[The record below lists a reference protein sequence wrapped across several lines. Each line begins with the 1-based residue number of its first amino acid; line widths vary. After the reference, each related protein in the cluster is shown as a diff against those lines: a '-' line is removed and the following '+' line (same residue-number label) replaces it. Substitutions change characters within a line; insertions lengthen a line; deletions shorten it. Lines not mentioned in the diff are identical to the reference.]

1 MNPVRRIYDPDALP
15 REFNSRTRWS
25 RDVSG
30 VHDQGWCGASWAIST
45 ADVAT
50 DRFSIMSKGAEDAE
64 LSAQHLLSCNNRGQQ
79 GCRGGYLDRAWLFM
93 RKFGYFFYNLTVN
106 EFNHSHWISIN

>member
-15 REFNSRTRWS
+15 REFDSRSRWS
-25 RDVSG
+25 RDISG
-30 VHDQGWCGASWAIST
+30 NISGIHDQGWCGASWAVST
-45 ADVAT
+45 ADVAS
-50 DRFSIMSKGAEDAE
+50 DRFAIMSKGAEKVE

-93 RKFGYFFYNLTVN
+93 RKFG
-106 EFNHSHWISIN
+106 